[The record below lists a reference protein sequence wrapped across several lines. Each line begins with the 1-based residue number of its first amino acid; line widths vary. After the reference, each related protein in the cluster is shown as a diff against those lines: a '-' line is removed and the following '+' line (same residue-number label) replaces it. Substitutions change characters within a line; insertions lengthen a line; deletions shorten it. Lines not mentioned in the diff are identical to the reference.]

1 MSWAVEEWKEG
12 LSTRALNKIQ
22 ELESQLEKLKK
33 ERQQRQFQLE
43 SLEAALQKQKQKV
56 ENEKNEGATLKR
68 ENQNLMELC
77 DSLEKTRQKLSH
89 ELQVKESQVS
99 VQEGQLLSS
108 KKQTE
113 RLEQELKRYKYELER
128 SQKTFAG
135 ADISFNSTPQK
146 NFAAPSTPSCND
158 SKFEELQVKYNKETE
173 ERRRLEAE
181 LKSVKCQVMKTVPSH
196 PESTISRREIARQQ
210 ASSSVF
216 SWQQEKTP
224 SRPLSS
230 SQETP
235 VSSRSMPSH
244 FPWESGTTP
253 SHKDR
258 RSAKKEFTSS
268 VSDSCKD
275 SSFIDKMKIQNQELR
290 SRIQE
295 LERNLQIQTQDL
307 KSTVAK
313 LQETKLQLEHI
324 KTESKEKD
332 TALNKSRNEVTRINA
347 QLDQTTNQHT
357 ASEERVKRLSEE
369 LNCQRQNFERAQ
381 NSLQQKMKEKE
392 KEYQEEASLQ
402 LNQVKTKLQGELHQA
417 KNNYNLL
424 QAELEKTRSAK
435 QQLEKK
441 VDDFSQ
447 KLSRADQAT
456 QAVQLKES
464 ELKKACEE
472 TKKQNGLLHCQSAQ
486 QLQEICQ
493 LKEELCVTKRLLQQ
507 SQNVVEDMKNKN
519 CSLEE
524 ELKLLEEN
532 LSKQENPL
540 TLEKMKLAI
549 SELED
554 QRDSLQQ
561 LLKHKENTIEE
572 LTAKLED
579 LEALQK
585 VPMECEGLKKE
596 VEVLSQ
602 WKKDSGQ
609 LINGLV
615 LEKDDLMSK
624 ICSLERALMTEQL
637 KSNDRVKAL
646 EGTNENLCV
655 EIRNLKAM
663 VEDKTAELE
672 AERKAHNDLQDK
684 TAASEEKHRKER
696 ENNSLKLS
704 EFTKQVDVLQ
714 KKLATVADEMLEKD
728 RCMASLETSLASHV
742 QLKSSFQK
750 QCEELVQARDET
762 ERKLALAEQRHKD
775 FVREKEK
782 RISELEAAVS
792 EKQDLVTK
800 TLHALEEKNK
810 TLQALIAESDRQQAE
825 ILHLKSSNSFL
836 EDTVQHLKV
845 TPQTVSHKEP
855 DVMAPISL
863 NKKLIEGV
871 SDENLG
877 LKIDISALEQR
888 NLDLMQTSFYLSKSL
903 KEREGS
909 LLELSERHREKSL
922 LLSKA
927 EEESERKCGSL
938 EVENKNV
945 ECALR
950 EQACYFEVEK
960 ATFEEREKQ
969 LMNVHEELKCKVMSL
984 EKKNN
989 TLLQQLEKMQAVPEE
1004 TDILGQERAALNKMQ
1019 HHNDVLLQEKEELVK
1034 ELKIRDGHAA
1044 GGFTVEKTS
1053 LGQLGGSVEEKEE
1066 ELNKYQVQ
1074 LELLQMDLEDR
1085 EASVENY
1092 ADQVKQLETALRT
1105 MEIKLQENEMERERL
1120 NHKLQALKDVENPHL
1135 ELTEGEGND
1144 QSAAHFNAVSKD
1156 NFSRQIDAK
1165 CSSVPHDV
1173 MPSQSD
1179 YVRLVASLHMTMSK
1193 LNELEKM
1200 FEHLQIEKSTLASQ
1214 LKDSQLKCITGA
1226 MAEELVGRIN
1236 NVTEESAAFSG
1247 GLIDHSKIAAQS
1259 DTERVPLIALE
1270 CCDGLDCKDLKPSS
1284 KEIKM
1289 QFDWVKE
1296 KIFSLKNEYSSLQE
1310 QHSGMASKISE
1321 LQSYFDML
1329 KEENAALSTS
1339 LDQVTNSSFTMQV
1352 TLLMNEEFHSDGKFS
1367 MRFPPCSKIALCTS
1381 STLTESDIDCD
1392 QYRPSNEISDLNSNR
1407 QADPESTPEEHDRSL
1422 SEANDSDTWA
1432 CIMKKGHAMPEK
1444 HHLKKRVEHLLRE
1457 AYEKSFRSL
1466 EESLESHKNL
1476 EDEEIQKI
1484 QELLLSVRKEVDGL
1498 QKQNI
1503 SESKQWQQKLNDV
1516 VLQVASK
1523 LPAEKK
1529 HPDPLPQ
1536 ELEEPLQGLDLISQS
1551 LLCVDTEH
1559 QIQIP
1564 AKKAIDLLGQLE
1576 LHGMSSENTTIE
1588 AENSK
1593 ISARA
1598 GEANRTEDEESIC
1611 QAVGMKFR
1619 ERCLLDLDT
1628 ESRNAT
1634 HLSISPPN
1642 YPCESLFL
1650 PSQNT
1655 DVMPVN
1661 TLESQRAP
1669 GKLLLEVEQ
1678 TCNKIS
1684 KPFPDVEE
1692 SSERTDI
1699 LLLEIQ
1705 NLKSG
1710 LDSKDKELAAER
1722 TACAELDKTVVAL
1735 EKEKG
1740 DLNESLKSVTFD
1752 NQQLSYSL
1760 MALGI
1765 ELDRAKSDM
1774 EMYKARLSD
1783 TTETLEDLEMDKA
1796 DWTERL
1802 LETENELRR
1811 IKSEKAN
1818 IENHALSMET
1828 DIEELQLKN
1837 EHLEKEKEN
1846 KLKSIFGL
1854 QEQLHILA
1862 TERNQFSQDLSA
1874 LLKDKEESDQ
1884 MCQKMQETI
1893 KELESSK
1900 GDSAEFIRILEAEAN
1915 TQAKLLQAAKADTHR
1930 LSTEKDRL
1938 LLQLQNLDQV
1948 MRALVLEK
1956 EAAQSRIEHLNEEK
1970 EAGLREYE
1978 TLHSKLSI
1986 SEMEYAKISKS
1997 LEGSLIE
2004 KGELATRLNSAQ
2016 EELSQLRRGIEKLKI
2031 KIELDEKKRC
2041 HLAGKLK
2048 ESERKAESLTD
2059 KIETLE
2065 RELQM
2070 SEDNLEDAIL
2080 RAETAKAETETATA
2094 EIETVRA
2101 TLRSLEC
2108 EVNALKLEKGSLER
2122 ELKENQDK
2130 VSDLEGLNSMLV
2142 KQLEEKEKEKVQI
2155 RGEFENALMSM
2166 ESQLK
2171 VAREEVKLS
2180 HCEEENFKTKEQGLI
2195 DEVACVK
2202 EENGR
2207 LAHHLQ
2213 EAKHKHSEME
2223 HLLEVLAQQFQDLI
2237 QKLDDIDPFLE
2248 QLPENETLQSSLGAT
2263 EVELEAVTS
2272 EKPAFLE
2279 KANSHQKIVQLKT
2292 EFDSFHHR
2300 FQHWLKAYT
2309 ELKQEK
2315 KVMVKQIHE
2324 LEIQLKKMDP
2334 GPDRNAT
2341 AEEIRFE
2348 LEELKE
2354 LVEEKTAEADQNLD
2368 KYCTLIIDHDK
2379 LEEENEML
2387 RTQVSL
2393 LNARLKQSSDSF
2405 SSPLQSPGSQTKITN
2420 GLLVEKAL
2428 SEDITKITV
2437 RRQRCHENRSNG
2449 ESATSPFP
2457 EAASKQ
2463 TKRRTTFQQPSPKV
2477 PLENA
2482 EFESGGST
2490 EVGGKGS
2497 SDVPPGNGSSCISHG
2512 AYLIPRASPC
2522 LVRPSLRSPPFTDH
2536 SQTTESDCLL
2546 ENQKATPEGSKLQKV
2561 TCAYCS
2567 QVNDVRLQEVL
2578 AAGSPLG
2585 FAPRSPLS
2593 ACNQSAQ
2600 AIDGRSAE
2608 APSAIETKSP
2618 QSTEENELDEAC
2630 HVQ

>member
-12 LSTRALNKIQ
+12 LSTKALHKIQ

-56 ENEKNEGATLKR
+56 ENEKNEGAMLKR

-108 KKQTE
+108 KKQIE

-128 SQKTFAG
+128 SQKTFAA
-135 ADISFNSTPQK
+135 ADISFNGTPQK
-146 NFAAPSTPSCND
+146 NFGAPSTPGHND

-181 LKSVKCQVMKTVPSH
+181 LKSVKCQIMKTIPPH

-224 SRPLSS
+224 SQPLSS

-235 VSSRSMPSH
+235 VSSRSTPSH

-253 SHKDR
+253 SHEDR

-307 KSTVAK
+307 KSTMAK

-324 KTESKEKD
+324 KMESTEKD

-357 ASEERVKRLSEE
+357 ASEEKVKRLSEE

-381 NSLQQKMKEKE
+381 HSLQQKMKEKE
-392 KEYQEEASLQ
+392 KVYQEEASLQ
-402 LNQVKTKLQGELHQA
+402 LNQVKTKFQGELHQA

-424 QAELEKTRSAK
+424 QAELEKTQSAK

-447 KLSRADQAT
+447 KLSRADQAA
-456 QAVQLKES
+456 QAMQLKES

-472 TKKQNGLLHCQSAQ
+472 TKKQNGLLHCQLAQ
-486 QLQEICQ
+486 QLQEISQ

-519 CSLEE
+519 CSLEK

-549 SELED
+549 YELEN

-561 LLKHKENTIEE
+561 LLKHKENAIEE
-572 LTAKLED
+572 LTVKLED

-585 VPMECEGLKKE
+585 VLIECEGLKKE

-602 WKKDSGQ
+602 WKKESGQ
-609 LINGLV
+609 LINELV
-615 LEKDDLMSK
+615 SEKEDLMSK

-637 KSNDRVKAL
+637 KSNERVKAL

-663 VEDKTAELE
+663 VGDKTAELE

-704 EFTKQVDVLQ
+704 EFTKQVDILQ
-714 KKLATVADEMLEKD
+714 KKLETVADEMLEKD
-728 RCMASLETSLASHV
+728 RCMASLETSLASHL

-750 QCEELVQARDET
+750 QFEELVQARDET
-762 ERKLALAEQRHKD
+762 ERKLAAAEQRHKD
-775 FVREKEK
+775 FVRDKEK

-800 TLHALEEKNK
+800 TLQALEEENK
-810 TLQALIAESDRQQAE
+810 SLQALIAESDRQQAE
-825 ILHLKSSNSFL
+825 ILDLKSSNSFL
-836 EDTVQHLKV
+836 EDTVQQLKV

-855 DVMAPISL
+855 ISL

-871 SDENLG
+871 NDENLG
-877 LKIDISALEQR
+877 LKIDISVLEQG
-888 NLDLMQTSFYLSKSL
+888 NLDVMQTSFHLSKSL
-903 KEREGS
+903 KEREEI
-909 LLELSERHREKSL
+909 LLELSERQREKSL

-927 EEESERKCGSL
+927 EEESKRKL
-938 EVENKNV
+938 

-950 EQACYFEVEK
+950 EQACHFEVEK
-960 ATFEEREKQ
+960 ATFEEREKR
-969 LMNVHEELKCKVMSL
+969 LVNEHEELKCKVMSL

-989 TLLQQLEKMQAVPEE
+989 TLLQQLEKMQAAPEE
-1004 TDILGQERAALNKMQ
+1004 TKILGQERAALNKMQ
-1019 HHNDVLLQEKEELVK
+1019 HQNDVLLQENKELVK
-1034 ELKIRDGHAA
+1034 ELKIRDKHAA
-1044 GGFTVEKTS
+1044 GGFIMEKNS
-1053 LGQLGGSVEEKEE
+1053 LGQLRGSVEEKEE

-1074 LELLQMDLEDR
+1074 LEMLQMDLEDR

-1105 MEIKLQENEMERERL
+1105 MEIKLEENEMERERL
-1120 NHKLQALKDVENPHL
+1120 NLELQTLKDVENPYL

-1156 NFSRQIDAK
+1156 NFSGQIDAK
-1165 CSSVPHDV
+1165 CSSAPHDLI
-1173 MPSQSD
+1173 PSQSD

-1226 MAEELVGRIN
+1226 MAEELIGRIN
-1236 NVTEESAAFSG
+1236 NVTEDSAAFSG

-1259 DTERVPLIALE
+1259 DIERVPLIALE
-1270 CCDGLDCKDLKPSS
+1270 CCDGLDCKGLKQSS

-1289 QFDWVKE
+1289 HFDGVKE

-1321 LQSYFDML
+1321 LQSYIDML
-1329 KEENAALSTS
+1329 REENATLSTS

-1352 TLLMNEEFHSDGKFS
+1352 TPLLMNEEFHSDGKLS
-1367 MRFPPCSKIALCTS
+1367 MRFPSCSKISSCTS
-1381 STLTESDIDCD
+1381 STLMESDIDCD
-1392 QYRPSNEISDLNSNR
+1392 QYRPSNEISDLSSSK
-1407 QADPESTPEEHDRSL
+1407 QADLESTPEEHGHSL
-1422 SEANDSDTWA
+1422 SEANDSETWA
-1432 CIMKKGHAMPEK
+1432 CIMKKGHALPEK
-1444 HHLKKRVEHLLRE
+1444 HHLKTRVERLLRE
-1457 AYEKSFRSL
+1457 AYEKSFRKL
-1466 EESLESHKNL
+1466 EESFESHKNL

-1523 LPAEKK
+1523 FPAEKK
-1529 HPDPLPQ
+1529 HPDLLPQ
-1536 ELEEPLQGLDLISQS
+1536 EPEEALQGLHLGSQS

-1559 QIQIP
+1559 QVQIP
-1564 AKKAIDLLGQLE
+1564 TKKAIDLLGQLE
-1576 LHGMSSENTTIE
+1576 LHGMSSEITTIE

-1628 ESRNAT
+1628 ESRNAIDI
-1634 HLSISPPN
+1634 SISSPN
-1642 YPCESLFL
+1642 SPRELSFL

-1655 DVMPVN
+1655 DAMLVN
-1661 TLESQRAP
+1661 TLESQRP
-1669 GKLLLEVEQ
+1669 PEKPLLEVEQ
-1678 TCNKIS
+1678 TCNEIS
-1684 KPFPDVEE
+1684 TPFPDVEE
-1692 SSERTDI
+1692 SSKRTDI
-1699 LLLEIQ
+1699 LLMEIQ

-1765 ELDRAKSDM
+1765 ELDKVKSDM
-1774 EMYKARLSD
+1774 EMYKARLTD

-1854 QEQLHILA
+1854 QEQLHILV

-1900 GDSAEFIRILEAEAN
+1900 RDSAEFIRILEAEAN
-1915 TQAKLLQAAKADTHR
+1915 TQAKLLQATKADTHR
-1930 LSTEKDRL
+1930 LSTENDRL

-1956 EAAQSRIEHLNEEK
+1956 EAAQSQIEHLNEEK
-1970 EAGLREYE
+1970 EVSLREFE

-2016 EELSQLRRGIEKLKI
+2016 EELSQLRRGIEKIKI
-2031 KIELDEKKRC
+2031 KIESDEKKRC
-2041 HLAGKLK
+2041 HLVGKLK
-2048 ESERKAESLTD
+2048 ESERKADSLAD
-2059 KIETLE
+2059 KIENLE
-2065 RELQM
+2065 RELQV

-2080 RAETAKAETETATA
+2080 RAEMAKAETETATA
-2094 EIETVRA
+2094 EIEMMRV
-2101 TLRSLEC
+2101 TLQSLEC
-2108 EVNALKLEKGSLER
+2108 EVNVLKLEKGSLER

-2142 KQLEEKEKEKVQI
+2142 KQLEEKEKEKLQI
-2155 RGEFENALMSM
+2155 RDEFENALMSM

-2171 VAREEVKLS
+2171 LASEEVKLS
-2180 HCEEENFKTKEQGLI
+2180 HCAEENFKAKEQDLI

-2207 LAHHLQ
+2207 LAYHLQ
-2213 EAKHKHSEME
+2213 EAKHKYAEIE
-2223 HLLEVLAQQFQDLI
+2223 HLLDVLAQQFQDLI
-2237 QKLDDIDPFLE
+2237 QKLDDSDPFLE
-2248 QLPENETLQSSLGAT
+2248 QLPKNETLQSSLEAT
-2263 EVELEAVTS
+2263 EVELEAATS

-2279 KANSHQKIVQLKT
+2279 KANSQQKIGQLKT
-2292 EFDSFHHR
+2292 KFDSFHHR

-2315 KVMVKQIHE
+2315 KMMVKQIHE
-2324 LEIQLKKMDP
+2324 LEIQVKKMDP
-2334 GPDRNAT
+2334 GSDRNAT
-2341 AEEIRFE
+2341 AEEIRLE

-2368 KYCTLIIDHDK
+2368 KYCTLIIKHDK
-2379 LEEENEML
+2379 LEDENEML

-2393 LNARLKQSSDSF
+2393 LNTRLKQSSDSS
-2405 SSPLQSPGSQTKITN
+2405 SSPLQSPGSQTKFTN

-2463 TKRRTTFQQPSPKV
+2463 TKRRTTFQQHSPKV

-2482 EFESGGST
+2482 EFESDGST

-2546 ENQKATPEGSKLQKV
+2546 GNQKATPEGSKLQKINGV
-2561 TCAYCS
+2561 W
-2567 QVNDVRLQEVL
+2567 LQEIL

-2600 AIDGRSAE
+2600 AVDGRSART
-2608 APSAIETKSP
+2608 PSEIETKSP
-2618 QSTEENELDEAC
+2618 QGTEENELDKAC

>member
-12 LSTRALNKIQ
+12 LSTRALHKIQ

-89 ELQVKESQVS
+89 ELQVKETQVS

-113 RLEQELKRYKYELER
+113 RLEQELKRYKYELEK
-128 SQKTFAG
+128 SQKTFAA

-146 NFAAPSTPSCND
+146 NFAAPSTPSHND

-181 LKSVKCQVMKTVPSH
+181 LKSVKCQVMKTIPSH

-235 VSSRSMPSH
+235 VSSGSMPSH

-253 SHKDR
+253 SHKDW

-307 KSTVAK
+307 KSTTAK

-324 KTESKEKD
+324 KMESTEKD
-332 TALNKSRNEVTRINA
+332 KALNKSRNEVTRINA
-347 QLDQTTNQHT
+347 QLDQITNQHT
-357 ASEERVKRLSEE
+357 ASEEKVKRLSEE

-381 NSLQQKMKEKE
+381 HSLQQKMKEKG

-424 QAELEKTRSAK
+424 QAELEKTKSAK

-456 QAVQLKES
+456 QAMQLKES

-493 LKEELCVTKRLLQQ
+493 LKEELCVTKQLLQQ
-507 SQNVVEDMKNKN
+507 SQNVIEDMKNKN
-519 CSLEE
+519 CSLEK

-540 TLEKMKLAI
+540 TLEKMKLAV
-549 SELED
+549 SELEN

-561 LLKHKENTIEE
+561 LLKHKENTIKE
-572 LTAKLED
+572 LGVKLED

-585 VPMECEGLKKE
+585 VLTECEGLKKE

-602 WKKDSGQ
+602 WKKESGQ
-609 LINGLV
+609 RINELV
-615 LEKDDLMSK
+615 LEKEDLMSK

-637 KSNDRVKAL
+637 KSNERVKAL

-714 KKLATVADEMLEKD
+714 KTLETVAEEMLEKD

-742 QLKSSFQK
+742 QLKSSLQK
-750 QCEELVQARDET
+750 QCEELVRARDET
-762 ERKLALAEQRHKD
+762 ERKLAAAEQRHKD

-782 RISELEAAVS
+782 HISELEAAVS

-800 TLHALEEKNK
+800 TFTALEEKNK

-825 ILHLKSSNSFL
+825 ILDLRSSNSFL

-845 TPQTVSHKEP
+845 TPQTVSHEEP
-855 DVMAPISL
+855 DALAPLSL

-877 LKIDISALEQR
+877 LTIDISAVEQR
-888 NLDLMQTSFYLSKSL
+888 NLDLMQTSFYLSRSQ
-903 KEREGS
+903 KEREES
-909 LLELSERHREKSL
+909 LLELSERPREKSL

-927 EEESERKCGSL
+927 EEESKRKCGSV
-938 EVENKNV
+938 EAENKNL

-950 EQACYFEVEK
+950 EQACHSEVEK

-969 LMNVHEELKCKVMSL
+969 LMNEHEELKCKVMTL

-989 TLLQQLEKMQAVPEE
+989 ALLQQLGKMQAAPEE
-1004 TDILGQERAALNKMQ
+1004 TEILGQERAALHKMQ

-1034 ELKIRDGHAA
+1034 ELKIRDERAA

-1053 LGQLGGSVEEKEE
+1053 LGQLRGSVEEKEE

-1092 ADQVKQLETALRT
+1092 ADQVKQLESALRA
-1105 MEIKLQENEMERERL
+1105 MEIKLEENEMERERL
-1120 NHKLQALKDVENPHL
+1120 NHELQALKDVENPYL

-1156 NFSRQIDAK
+1156 NFSGQIGAK
-1165 CSSVPHDV
+1165 CSSVPHDLT
-1173 MPSQSD
+1173 PSQSD

-1214 LKDSQLKCITGA
+1214 LKDSQLKCIAGA
-1226 MAEELVGRIN
+1226 MAEELIGRIN

-1259 DTERVPLIALE
+1259 DIEQVPLIALE
-1270 CCDGLDCKDLKPSS
+1270 CCDGLDCKGLKPSS

-1289 QFDWVKE
+1289 HFDGVKE
-1296 KIFSLKNEYSSLQE
+1296 KIFSLTNEYSSLQE

-1321 LQSYFDML
+1321 LQSYIDML
-1329 KEENAALSTS
+1329 KDENAALSTS
-1339 LDQVTNSSFTMQV
+1339 LDQVTNSSFETQV
-1352 TLLMNEEFHSDGKFS
+1352 TPLLMNEEFHSDGKFP
-1367 MRFPPCSKIALCTS
+1367 MRFPSCSKISSCTS
-1381 STLTESDIDCD
+1381 STLMESDIDSD
-1392 QYRPSNEISDLNSNR
+1392 QYKPSNEISHLHSNK
-1407 QADPESTPEEHDRSL
+1407 QADLESTPEEHGHFL
-1422 SEANDSDTWA
+1422 SEGNDSDTWA
-1432 CIMKKGHAMPEK
+1432 CIMKQGRAMPER
-1444 HHLKKRVEHLLRE
+1444 HHLKKRVEYLLRE
-1457 AYEKSFRSL
+1457 AYEKSFRML
-1466 EESLESHKNL
+1466 EDSFESHKNL

-1503 SESKQWQQKLNDV
+1503 SESKQWQRKLNDV

-1529 HPDPLPQ
+1529 HPDLLPQ
-1536 ELEEPLQGLDLISQS
+1536 ELEEPLQGIDLGSQS

-1559 QIQIP
+1559 QVQIP
-1564 AKKAIDLLGQLE
+1564 AKQAIDPLGQLE
-1576 LHGMSSENTTIE
+1576 LHGMSTESTTFE
-1588 AENSK
+1588 VENSK

-1611 QAVGMKFR
+1611 QAIGMKFR
-1619 ERCLLDLDT
+1619 ERGLLDLDT

-1634 HLSISPPN
+1634 DISISSSNCPR
-1642 YPCESLFL
+1642 ELSFL

-1655 DVMPVN
+1655 GAMPVN

-1669 GKLLLEVEQ
+1669 EKPLLEVEQ

-1692 SSERTDI
+1692 SSKRTDI
-1699 LLLEIQ
+1699 LLMEIQ

-1722 TACAELDKTVVAL
+1722 SACAELDKTVVAL

-1765 ELDRAKSDM
+1765 ELEKVKSDM
-1774 EMYKARLSD
+1774 EMYKARLSN

-1837 EHLEKEKEN
+1837 EHLEKENEN

-1854 QEQLHILA
+1854 QEQLHILV

-1915 TQAKLLQAAKADTHR
+1915 TQAKLLQAAKADAHQ

-1956 EAAQSRIEHLNEEK
+1956 EAAQSQIEHLNEEK
-1970 EAGLREYE
+1970 EVSLREYE
-1978 TLHSKLSI
+1978 TLHSKLSN

-2016 EELSQLRRGIEKLKI
+2016 EELSQLRRGIEKLKT
-2031 KIELDEKKRC
+2031 KIESDEKKRC

-2048 ESERKAESLTD
+2048 ESERKADSLAD
-2059 KIETLE
+2059 RIENLE
-2065 RELQM
+2065 RDLQM

-2094 EIETVRA
+2094 EIEMMRA
-2101 TLRSLEC
+2101 TLQSLEC

-2130 VSDLEGLNSMLV
+2130 VSELEGLNSMLV
-2142 KQLEEKEKEKVQI
+2142 KQLEEREKEKVQI
-2155 RGEFENALMSM
+2155 RGEFGNALVSM

-2171 VAREEVKLS
+2171 LAREEVKLS
-2180 HCEEENFKTKEQGLI
+2180 HWEEENFKTKEQDLM
-2195 DEVACVK
+2195 DEVASVK

-2223 HLLEVLAQQFQDLI
+2223 HLLKVLAQQFQDLI
-2237 QKLDDIDPFLE
+2237 QKLDDSDPVLE
-2248 QLPENETLQSSLGAT
+2248 QLPKNETLQSSREAT
-2263 EVELEAVTS
+2263 EVELEAATS

-2279 KANSHQKIVQLKT
+2279 KANSHQQIVQLKT

-2324 LEIQLKKMDP
+2324 LEILLKKMDP
-2334 GPDRNAT
+2334 GSDRNAT
-2341 AEEIRFE
+2341 AEEIRLE

-2368 KYCTLIIDHDK
+2368 KYCTLIIDYDK

-2387 RTQVSL
+2387 KTQVSL
-2393 LNARLKQSSDSF
+2393 LNTRLKQSSDSS

-2428 SEDITKITV
+2428 SEDVTKIPV

-2463 TKRRTTFQQPSPKV
+2463 TKRRTTFQQHSPKV
-2477 PLENA
+2477 SLENA
-2482 EFESGGST
+2482 EFESDGST

-2522 LVRPSLRSPPFTDH
+2522 LVRPSLRSPLFTDH
-2536 SQTTESDCLL
+2536 SQTTESDSLL
-2546 ENQKATPEGSKLQKV
+2546 ENQKATPEGSKLQKI
-2561 TCAYCS
+2561 
-2567 QVNDVRLQEVL
+2567 NDVRLQEIL
-2578 AAGSPLG
+2578 AAGSPLD

-2600 AIDGRSAE
+2600 AVDGRSAGTS
-2608 APSAIETKSP
+2608 SAIKTKSP
-2618 QSTEENELDEAC
+2618 QSTEENELDKSC

>member
-12 LSTRALNKIQ
+12 LSTRALHKIQ

-89 ELQVKESQVS
+89 ELQVKETQIS

-113 RLEQELKRYKYELER
+113 RLEQELKRYKYELEK
-128 SQKTFAG
+128 SQKTFAA

-146 NFAAPSTPSCND
+146 NFTAPSTPSHND

-181 LKSVKCQVMKTVPSH
+181 LKSVKCQVMKTIPSH

-235 VSSRSMPSH
+235 VSSGSMPSH

-253 SHKDR
+253 SDKDR

-275 SSFIDKMKIQNQELR
+275 SSFVDKMKIQNQELR
-290 SRIQE
+290 SKIQE

-307 KSTVAK
+307 KSTTAK

-324 KTESKEKD
+324 KMESTEKD
-332 TALNKSRNEVTRINA
+332 TALKKSRNEVTRINA
-347 QLDQTTNQHT
+347 QLDQTMNQHT
-357 ASEERVKRLSEE
+357 ASEEKVKRLSEE

-381 NSLQQKMKEKE
+381 HSLQQKMKEKE

-402 LNQVKTKLQGELHQA
+402 LNQVKMKLQGELHQA

-424 QAELEKTRSAK
+424 QAELEKTKSAK

-456 QAVQLKES
+456 QAMQLKES

-519 CSLEE
+519 FSLEK

-532 LSKQENPL
+532 LSEQENPL

-549 SELED
+549 SELEN

-572 LTAKLED
+572 LSVKLED

-585 VPMECEGLKKE
+585 VLTECEGLKKK

-602 WKKDSGQ
+602 WKKESGQ
-609 LINGLV
+609 HINELV
-615 LEKDDLMSK
+615 LEKEDLMSK

-637 KSNDRVKAL
+637 KSNERVKAL

-714 KKLATVADEMLEKD
+714 KTLATVGEEMLEKD
-728 RCMASLETSLASHV
+728 RCMAFLETSLASHV
-742 QLKSSFQK
+742 QLKSSLEK

-762 ERKLALAEQRHKD
+762 ERKLAAAEQRHKD

-800 TLHALEEKNK
+800 TLQALQEKNK
-810 TLQALIAESDRQQAE
+810 TLQALIAESERQQAE
-825 ILHLKSSNSFL
+825 ILNLRSSNSFL
-836 EDTVQHLKV
+836 EDTVQQLKI

-855 DVMAPISL
+855 DALAPIAL

-888 NLDLMQTSFYLSKSL
+888 NLDVMQTSFRLSRSQ
-903 KEREGS
+903 KEREES
-909 LLELSERHREKSL
+909 LLELSERPKEKSL
-922 LLSKA
+922 LLSKS
-927 EEESERKCGSL
+927 EEESKKKCGSV
-938 EVENKNV
+938 EAENKNL

-950 EQACYFEVEK
+950 EQACHSEVEK

-969 LMNVHEELKCKVMSL
+969 LMNEHEELKCKVVSL
-984 EKKNN
+984 EKENN

-1004 TDILGQERAALNKMQ
+1004 TEILGQERAALHKMQ
-1019 HHNDVLLQEKEELVK
+1019 HHNAVLLQENEELVK
-1034 ELKIRDGHAA
+1034 ELEIRDERAA
-1044 GGFTVEKTS
+1044 GGFPVEKTS
-1053 LGQLGGSVEEKEE
+1053 LGQLRGSVEEKEE

-1092 ADQVKQLETALRT
+1092 ADQVKQLESALRT
-1105 MEIKLQENEMERERL
+1105 MEIKLEENETERERL
-1120 NHKLQALKDVENPHL
+1120 NHELQALKDVENPHL
-1135 ELTEGEGND
+1135 ELTEEEGNG

-1156 NFSRQIDAK
+1156 NFSGQIDAK
-1165 CSSVPHDV
+1165 CSSVPHDL

-1226 MAEELVGRIN
+1226 MAEELIGRIN
-1236 NVTEESAAFSG
+1236 NGTEESAAFSG

-1259 DTERVPLIALE
+1259 DIEQVPLIALE
-1270 CCDGLDCKDLKPSS
+1270 CCDGLDCKGLKPSS

-1289 QFDWVKE
+1289 HFDGVKE

-1310 QHSGMASKISE
+1310 QHSGMAAKISE
-1321 LQSYFDML
+1321 LQSYVDML

-1339 LDQVTNSSFTMQV
+1339 LDQVTNSSFTTQV
-1352 TLLMNEEFHSDGKFS
+1352 TPLLMNEEFHSDGKFP
-1367 MRFPPCSKIALCTS
+1367 MRFPSCSKISLCTS
-1381 STLTESDIDCD
+1381 PTLMESDIDSD
-1392 QYRPSNEISDLNSNR
+1392 QYRPSNEISDPSGNK
-1407 QADPESTPEEHDRSL
+1407 QADLESTPEEHGHFL
-1422 SEANDSDTWA
+1422 SEGNDSDPQA
-1432 CIMKKGHAMPEK
+1432 CIMKKGCAMPER

-1457 AYEKSFRSL
+1457 AYEKSFRML
-1466 EESLESHKNL
+1466 EDSFESHKNL

-1503 SESKQWQQKLNDV
+1503 SESKQWQRKLNDV

-1529 HPDPLPQ
+1529 HPDLLPQ
-1536 ELEEPLQGLDLISQS
+1536 ELEEPLQGLDLGSQS

-1559 QIQIP
+1559 QVQIP
-1564 AKKAIDLLGQLE
+1564 AKQAIDPLGQLE
-1576 LHGMSSENTTIE
+1576 LYGMSSESTTFE

-1611 QAVGMKFR
+1611 QAICMKFR
-1619 ERCLLDLDT
+1619 ERGLLDLDT
-1628 ESRNAT
+1628 ESRNAIDI
-1634 HLSISPPN
+1634 SINSPN
-1642 YPCESLFL
+1642 YPRELSFL

-1655 DVMPVN
+1655 DAMPVN

-1669 GKLLLEVEQ
+1669 EKPLLEVEQ

-1692 SSERTDI
+1692 SSKRADI
-1699 LLLEIQ
+1699 LLMEIQ

-1735 EKEKG
+1735 KKEKG

-1765 ELDRAKSDM
+1765 ELEKVKSDM
-1774 EMYKARLSD
+1774 EMYKARLSN

-1837 EHLEKEKEN
+1837 EHLEKENEN

-1854 QEQLHILA
+1854 QEQLHILV

-1884 MCQKMQETI
+1884 MCQKMQKTI

-1956 EAAQSRIEHLNEEK
+1956 EAVQSQIEHLNEEK
-1970 EAGLREYE
+1970 EVSLREYE

-2031 KIELDEKKRC
+2031 KIESDEKKRC

-2048 ESERKAESLTD
+2048 ESERKADSLAD
-2059 KIETLE
+2059 RIENLE

-2080 RAETAKAETETATA
+2080 QAETAKAETETATA
-2094 EIETVRA
+2094 EIEMMCA
-2101 TLRSLEC
+2101 TLQSLEC

-2142 KQLEEKEKEKVQI
+2142 KQLEEREKEKVQI

-2171 VAREEVKLS
+2171 LAREEVKLS
-2180 HCEEENFKTKEQGLI
+2180 HCEEENFKTKEQDLM

-2202 EENGR
+2202 EENGW

-2237 QKLDDIDPFLE
+2237 QKLDDSDPVLE
-2248 QLPENETLQSSLGAT
+2248 QLPKNETLQSSLEAT
-2263 EVELEAVTS
+2263 EVELEAATS

-2279 KANSHQKIVQLKT
+2279 KANSHQQTVQLKT

-2300 FQHWLKAYT
+2300 FQHWLKTYT

-2324 LEIQLKKMDP
+2324 LQIQLKKMDP
-2334 GPDRNAT
+2334 GSDRNAT
-2341 AEEIRFE
+2341 AEEIRLE

-2368 KYCTLIIDHDK
+2368 KYCTLIIDYDK

-2387 RTQVSL
+2387 KTQVSL
-2393 LNARLKQSSDSF
+2393 LNTRLKQSSDSS

-2420 GLLVEKAL
+2420 GLLVEKDL
-2428 SEDITKITV
+2428 SEDITV
-2437 RRQRCHENRSNG
+2437 RRQSCHENRNNG

-2463 TKRRTTFQQPSPKV
+2463 TKRRTTFQQHSPKV

-2482 EFESGGST
+2482 EFESDGST

-2497 SDVPPGNGSSCISHG
+2497 SDIPPGNGSSCISHG
-2512 AYLIPRASPC
+2512 LIPRASPC
-2522 LVRPSLRSPPFTDH
+2522 LVRPNLRSPPFTDD

-2546 ENQKATPEGSKLQKV
+2546 ENQKATPEGSKLQKI
-2561 TCAYCS
+2561 
-2567 QVNDVRLQEVL
+2567 NDVRLQEIL
-2578 AAGSPLG
+2578 AAGSPMG

-2600 AIDGRSAE
+2600 AVDGRPART
-2608 APSAIETKSP
+2608 PSAIETKSP
-2618 QSTEENELDEAC
+2618 QSTEENELDKAC